1 MSDPTNDT
9 DKPWIATL
17 KRGSS
22 FTLGVNPAQRF
33 TKNADTPIDDDTKAR
48 LEEKAVDMIDKG
60 DRDDDGFPIL
70 EPHCK
75 FDFRRQGEAPKQ
87 RRVAAPRARSRA

>member
-1 MSDPTNDT
+1 MTDSTTTNDA

-33 TKNADTPIDDDTKAR
+33 TKNVDVPVDDDTKAR

-60 DRDDDGFPIL
+60 DRDEDDLPVL

-75 FDFRRQGEAPKQ
+75 FDFRRQGEAPK
-87 RRVAAPRARSRA
+87 RRPAPRARSRA